1 MLTEEG
7 KGQTN
12 WELSTRGADEASK
25 MSTWSGNDLSSRA
38 KLCASQLKFSGTQPP
53 TFF

>member
-12 WELSTRGADEASK
+12 WELSARGAGEASK
-25 MSTWSGNDLSSRA
+25 MSTWSGNDLSIVPNFVSVN
-38 KLCASQLKFSGTQPP
+38 
-53 TFF
+53 